1 MWKKD
6 KYKHFLL
13 IQNLALTKK
22 LDRRGGLPQTLF
34 TEGAVR
40 RTRIEW
46 IELKLLS
53 KFSALTGP
61 PQGVWQN

>member
-1 MWKKD
+1 MHSKRINVKKD

-40 RTRIEW
+40 RTRIE
-46 IELKLLS
+46 
-53 KFSALTGP
+53 
-61 PQGVWQN
+61 